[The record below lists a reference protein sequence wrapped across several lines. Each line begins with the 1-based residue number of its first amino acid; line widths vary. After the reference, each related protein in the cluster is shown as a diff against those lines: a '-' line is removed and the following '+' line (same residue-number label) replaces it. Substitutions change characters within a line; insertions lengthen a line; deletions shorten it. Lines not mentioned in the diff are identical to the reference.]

1 MIQVGSLSI
10 TTDVPI
16 VSVLVLVSEDA
27 LKRLAG
33 EFDLEA
39 ILVLD
44 LSDKGRSE
52 HDKKASRLVRCL
64 PNIPLTSG
72 LTSCGCIP
80 QCIQLRVL
88 NLSLNQLSSLSPLST
103 LTSLQH
109 LDLSANEITS
119 IGQMTNSA
127 SIVTLAP

>member
-1 MIQVGSLSI
+1 MIQVGSLNI

-44 LSDKGRSE
+44 LSDKGRNTIR
-52 HDKKASRLVRCL
+52 KLVAWLGVCQ
-64 PNIPLTSG
+64 I
-72 LTSCGCIP
+72 
-80 QCIQLRVL
+80 
-88 NLSLNQLSSLSPLST
+88 SL
-103 LTSLQH
+103 
-109 LDLSANEITS
+109 
-119 IGQMTNSA
+119 
-127 SIVTLAP
+127 